1 MNKNIKL
8 EVRNITKVF
17 GKHPQKVI
25 SLLNE
30 GLSKSEIFEKTKQTI
45 GLNNVNFEVYDGE
58 IFVIMGLSGSG
69 KSTLLRCLNR
79 LIEPT
84 KGEILIDGQNI
95 TDMNP
100 EELRNTRRNKLGMV
114 FQNFALLPH
123 RSVLD
128 NVAYGLEIQGI
139 PKVER
144 YLKALEAIET
154 VGLKGQENS
163 RITQLS
169 GGMKQRVGLARA
181 LANDPDI
188 LLMDEAFSALD
199 PLIRSDMQDE
209 LLALEDRV
217 QKTIIFVS
225 HDLDEALKIG
235 DRIALMKD
243 GEIVQ
248 IGTPEEILTEPA
260 DSYVSRFVAGVDRS
274 KILTAESVMK
284 RPDPVISINSGP
296 RVAIQLMKDYGISSI
311 YVVEGKNRRLKGIVM
326 IGDVLEALKKGHR
339 LESVMIP
346 DTPRVA
352 PDMPLKEVIPLI
364 ADSQYPLAVVNDSGK
379 LLGIIVRAS
388 VLGALAI
395 SGEIEQ
401 DEVPEEKASEEKASE
416 EKPPE
421 EKPPE
426 EKPPEE
432 KPPEEK
438 PPEEKPP
445 EEKPP
450 EEKPPEKTVPIDKNE
465 GEAGSPPEGSGSPGS
480 IINNGIDRG
489 SVPAEAGAKNGAPSK
504 APDRSDTLQ
513 DPEVKTC

>member
-1 MNKNIKL
+1 MDKNVKL

-17 GKHPQKVI
+17 GKDPQKVI

-30 GLSKSEIFEKTKQTI
+30 GLSKNEIFEKTKHTV

-79 LIEPT
+79 IIEPT
-84 KGEILIDGQNI
+84 AGEILIDGQNI
-95 TDMNP
+95 TDMSP
-100 EELRNTRRNKLGMV
+100 EALRNTRRSKLGMV
-114 FQNFALLPH
+114 FQSFALLPH

-139 PKVER
+139 PKEAR
-144 YLKALEAIET
+144 YSKALEAIAT
-154 VGLKGQENS
+154 VGLKGYEHS
-163 RITQLS
+163 RITELS

-225 HDLDEALKIG
+225 HDLDEALKLG

-243 GEIVQ
+243 GEVVQ

-284 RPDPVISINSGP
+284 RPEPFVSLNSGP

-311 YVVEGKNRRLKGIVM
+311 YVVEGKNRRLKGILM
-326 IGDVLEALKKGHR
+326 IGNALEALKTGKS
-339 LESVMIP
+339 LEAVMIP
-346 DTPRVA
+346 EAPCVA
-352 PDMPLKEVIPLI
+352 PDLPLSEIIPLI
-364 ADSQYPLAVVNDSGK
+364 AESPYPLAVVDDSGK
-379 LLGIIVRAS
+379 LLGIIVRGT
-388 VLGALAI
+388 VLGALAMSSE
-395 SGEIEQ
+395 SGRASASGAQI
-401 DEVPEEKASEEKASE
+401 SEERKSAGTLS
-416 EKPPE
+416 
-421 EKPPE
+421 
-426 EKPPEE
+426 
-432 KPPEEK
+432 
-438 PPEEKPP
+438 
-445 EEKPP
+445 
-450 EEKPPEKTVPIDKNE
+450 EEKPPEKTIFSGKNE
-465 GEAGSPPEGSGSPGS
+465 GEAGPPSEGFGIPGS
-480 IINNGIDRG
+480 IITENITPEGIINEGTG
-489 SVPAEAGAKNGAPSK
+489 SAPVPAEAETKDGTPSETPTQAP
-504 APDRSDTLQ
+504 AWPDAATG
-513 DPEVKTC
+513 PEVKTC

>member
-1 MNKNIKL
+1 MDKNVKL

-17 GKHPQKVI
+17 GKDPQKVI

-30 GLSKSEIFEKTKQTI
+30 GLSKSEIFEKTKHTV

-84 KGEILIDGQNI
+84 SGEILIDGQNI
-95 TDMNP
+95 TDMSS
-100 EELRNTRRNKLGMV
+100 EALRITRRNKLGMV
-114 FQNFALLPH
+114 FQSFALLPH

-139 PKVER
+139 SKEER
-144 YLKALEAIET
+144 YSKALESIET
-154 VGLKGQENS
+154 VGLKGYEHS
-163 RITQLS
+163 KITQLS

-243 GEIVQ
+243 GEVVQ

-284 RPDPVISINSGP
+284 RPEPLVSLTSGP
-296 RVAIQLMKDYGISSI
+296 RVAIQLMKDHGISSI
-311 YVVEGKNRRLKGIVM
+311 YVVEGKNRRLKGILM
-326 IGDVLEALKKGHR
+326 IGDALEALKTGKS
-339 LESVMIP
+339 LEAAMLP
-346 DTPRVA
+346 ETPRVA
-352 PDMPLKEVIPLI
+352 PDLPLNEVIPLI
-364 ADSQYPLAVVNDSGK
+364 AESPYPLAVVNDSGK
-379 LLGIIVRAS
+379 LLGIIVRGT
-388 VLGALAI
+388 VLGALAM
-395 SGEIEQ
+395 SGENGQAEAA
-401 DEVPEEKASEEKASE
+401 EAHVSEGKTSEESKSTGT
-416 EKPPE
+416 PS
-421 EKPPE
+421 
-426 EKPPEE
+426 
-432 KPPEEK
+432 
-438 PPEEKPP
+438 
-445 EEKPP
+445 
-450 EEKPPEKTVPIDKNE
+450 EEKPPEKTIFSGKNE
-465 GEAGSPPEGSGSPGS
+465 GEAGPPSEGSGTPGS
-480 IINNGIDRG
+480 VINDGTG
-489 SVPAEAGAKNGAPSK
+489 SVPVLAEAEAKDGMPAEAP
-504 APDRSDTLQ
+504 ARPDVIPG
-513 DPEVKTC
+513 PEVKTC

>member
-1 MNKNIKL
+1 MDKNVKI
-8 EVRNITKVF
+8 EVQNITKVF
-17 GKHPQKVI
+17 GKNPSKVI
-25 SLLNE
+25 SLLNK
-30 GLSKSEIFEKTKQTI
+30 GLSKSEIFKKTKQTV

-84 KGEILIDGQNI
+84 GGNILIDGQNI
-95 TDMNP
+95 TDMGP
-100 EELRNTRRNKLGMV
+100 EELRNTRRSKLGMV
-114 FQNFALLPH
+114 FQGFALLPH

-139 PKVER
+139 PKEER
-144 YLKALEAIET
+144 YSKALEAIET
-154 VGLKGQENS
+154 VGLKGYEHS

-199 PLIRSDMQDE
+199 PLIRCDMQDE

-243 GEIVQ
+243 GEVVQ

-260 DSYVSRFVAGVDRS
+260 DSYVSKFVAGVDRA

-284 RPDPVISINSGP
+284 RPRPLVSINSGP

-311 YVVEGKNRRLKGIVM
+311 YVVEGKNRRLKGILM
-326 IGDVLEALKKGHR
+326 IGDALEALKTRKS
-339 LESVMIP
+339 LEAVMIP
-346 DTPRVA
+346 EAPRVA
-352 PDMPLKEVIPLI
+352 PDMPLNEVIPLI
-364 ADSQYPLAVVNDSGK
+364 AESQYPLAVVNDAGK
-379 LLGIIVRAS
+379 LLGIIVRGS
-388 VLGALAI
+388 VLGALAM
-395 SGEIEQ
+395 SGENGQVE
-401 DEVPEEKASEEKASE
+401 ASEGNDSGSSSSE
-416 EKPPE
+416 VKTPE
-421 EKPPE
+421 D
-426 EKPPEE
+426 
-432 KPPEEK
+432 
-438 PPEEKPP
+438 
-445 EEKPP
+445 
-450 EEKPPEKTVPIDKNE
+450 KPPEKTVFIGKNE
-465 GEAGSPPEGSGSPGS
+465 GEAGPPAEVSGSY
-480 IINNGIDRG
+480 IINNVTGRP
-489 SVPAEAGAKNGAPSK
+489 VPEEAEAKDGAPAVSNNI
-504 APDRSDTLQ
+504 SG
-513 DPEVKTC
+513 PEVNIC